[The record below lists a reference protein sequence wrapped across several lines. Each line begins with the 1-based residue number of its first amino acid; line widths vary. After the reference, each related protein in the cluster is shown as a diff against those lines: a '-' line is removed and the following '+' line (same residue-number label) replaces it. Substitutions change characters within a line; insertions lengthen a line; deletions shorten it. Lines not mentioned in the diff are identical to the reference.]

1 MFDNLS
7 SVMSTEALL
16 CCVPGS
22 EARYNHERFNAEQ
35 MGDEPGLPQAFGLRT
50 SVANTGALGLWQ
62 RPRLN
67 LESSP
72 AAGVLTDP
80 RPSTGDSRLQ
90 DYEIRKLL
98 EDRRMI
104 YSKQDKDKAWA
115 HVAGEVKKHSD
126 NMVEGFLK
134 LIDTYLVFAGLL
146 SAIITTFNVQ
156 TYQLLQPSTP
166 DQGAPNSI
174 PIALQ
179 QISLQLRSFAISPPF
194 VNSTHPASA
203 AAPIRVSSTASSP
216 VPRYAILL
224 NVLWFSSLMLS
235 LQATV
240 SCILSKQNLSKYNS
254 PLTGNS
260 REMVRLC
267 QHRLNELRKAHLDFG
282 VDMISNRL
290 LMSLC
295 FFLIG
300 LIILLWTLN
309 HQVAILPMALAVI
322 FGVQIFSMFVTSM
335 MSMNPVIFDFAKG
348 IGGVLGGRLLVSV
361 LSPPSSIRGV
371 DHRESIHWYR
381 DLRAL
386 GTPGFV
392 PAISQILAQLSRT
405 LVQVSRSNAW
415 EWSQARAAQ
424 ALGRGI
430 RTPSVGTRS
439 GHERSVVNQSNGK
452 LDLDILINAYE
463 LALDTDMLS
472 SVSIIL
478 LDQRIEF
485 VLDYFVQLD
494 RVVTHHFGAEDCWDR
509 PQDALLVTQV
519 LLCALHGTRKTID
532 GLLLAKLRERVAS
545 IKIVPGS
552 GFSRCA
558 TATGPATLPGPNA
571 SSLFKVLYRNTHR
584 CQRSTDEAF
593 QCLQHAQASAPDISI
608 QLLIQYL
615 DSVHK
620 LLLCASPILANL
632 GTSAFTSDTYRDTST
647 AISNLLGFLDNLH
660 LGNDIRPVVAR
671 YFWLLCA
678 ILEFA
683 EGVPAYNVTPQ
694 LLRICETL
702 NEYLKQE
709 YPTMS
714 LQASLLGDSRHLEK
728 FQLTVLR
735 FKTSQ
740 TSQPEGV

>member
-1 MFDNLS
+1 M
-7 SVMSTEALL
+7 
-16 CCVPGS
+16 
-22 EARYNHERFNAEQ
+22 Q
-35 MGDEPGLPQAFGLRT
+35 
-50 SVANTGALGLWQ
+50 
-62 RPRLN
+62 
-67 LESSP
+67 
-72 AAGVLTDP
+72 
-80 RPSTGDSRLQ
+80 
-90 DYEIRKLL
+90 
-98 EDRRMI
+98 
-104 YSKQDKDKAWA
+104 
-115 HVAGEVKKHSD
+115 
-126 NMVEGFLK
+126 
-134 LIDTYLVFAGLL
+134 AGLL

-156 TYQLLQPSTP
+156 TYQLLQPTTP

-179 QISLQLRSFAISPPF
+179 QISLQLRSFVISPPF

-203 AAPIRVSSTASSP
+203 AAAPIRVPSTASSP

-224 NVLWFSSLMLS
+224 DVLWFSSLMLS

-371 DHRESIHWYR
+371 DHRESIHWHR

-439 GHERSVVNQSNGK
+439 GHERSVVNQTNGK

-532 GLLLAKLRERVAS
+532 GLSLAKLRERVES
-545 IKIVPGS
+545 ISQYYLPSGPLHCSSVDAPGDGRPQVPPQTLISKVGVL
-552 GFSRCA
+552 SR
-558 TATGPATLPGPNA
+558 
-571 SSLFKVLYRNTHR
+571 
-584 CQRSTDEAF
+584 
-593 QCLQHAQASAPDISI
+593 
-608 QLLIQYL
+608 
-615 DSVHK
+615 
-620 LLLCASPILANL
+620 
-632 GTSAFTSDTYRDTST
+632 
-647 AISNLLGFLDNLH
+647 
-660 LGNDIRPVVAR
+660 
-671 YFWLLCA
+671 
-678 ILEFA
+678 
-683 EGVPAYNVTPQ
+683 
-694 LLRICETL
+694 
-702 NEYLKQE
+702 
-709 YPTMS
+709 
-714 LQASLLGDSRHLEK
+714 
-728 FQLTVLR
+728 
-735 FKTSQ
+735 
-740 TSQPEGV
+740 